1 MIRSTLLRNTVLALL
16 LAAPLAH
23 ANDDAEVFGADMPDG
38 DAVALDSALASFD
51 PASAAD
57 TDLRKFSGR
66 IVDVC
71 EKRGCWAMLEAD
83 GVSARVMPREHDFMV
98 PRDARGT
105 AVVYGK
111 LSAVDLTEAKD
122 DYGKENPGKPNPIP
136 DQEYRIDALSVVLV
150 QQDG

>member
-1 MIRSTLLRNTVLALL
+1 MIKHTLFALL
-16 LAAPLAH
+16 LVAPFAH
-23 ANDDAEVFGADMPDG
+23 ASDDVEVFGADVPEG
-38 DAVALDSALASFD
+38 TAVALDDAVTAFD
-51 PASAAD
+51 AAD

-111 LSAVDLTEAKD
+111 LSSIDLTEAAD
-122 DYGKENPGKPNPIP
+122 TYARENPGKPNPMP
-136 DQEYRIDALSVVLV
+136 TQEYRIDALSVVLV
-150 QQDG
+150 EQEG

>member
-1 MIRSTLLRNTVLALL
+1 MLRPVLLSLLL
-16 LAAPLAH
+16 LAPAAY
-23 ANDDAEVFGADMPDG
+23 AADEAEVFGADMPPG
-38 DAVALDSALASFD
+38 DVQPLEAALAAFD
-51 PASAAD
+51 PAQDAP
-57 TDLRKFSGR
+57 RKFSGR

-111 LSAVDLTEAKD
+111 LTSVDQTEAAD
-122 DYGKENPGKPNPIP
+122 NYAKENPGKPNPIP
-136 DQEYRIDALSVVLV
+136 TQEYRIDALSVVLV